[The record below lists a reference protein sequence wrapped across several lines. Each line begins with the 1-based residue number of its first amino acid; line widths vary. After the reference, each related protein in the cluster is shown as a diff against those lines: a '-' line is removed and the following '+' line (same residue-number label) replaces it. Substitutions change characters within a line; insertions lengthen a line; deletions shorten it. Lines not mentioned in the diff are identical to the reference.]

1 MFSSLEQMQI
11 SLHQGF
17 KMGRT
22 SYTEDVSEISD
33 SELDFQE

>member
-1 MFSSLEQMQI
+1 MFSSLEQIQI
-11 SLHQGF
+11 ILHQAF

-22 SYTEDVSEISD
+22 SYTEDMSEISD